1 MKEGNVFSDEPGI
14 YRTNEYGIRTENLVV
29 CVPAGDFPRTTGE
42 TYYEFETIT
51 LCFYDKRLMDL
62 SMLTADEI
70 AWINAYHARVFEAV
84 SPRLNEA
91 EKAYL
96 AEKCKPIEK

>member
-1 MKEGNVFSDEPGI
+1 VGQ
-14 YRTNEYGIRTENLVV
+14 
-29 CVPAGDFPRTTGE
+29 RTTGE

-70 AWINAYHARVFEAV
+70 TWIDDYHHRVATETL
-84 SPRLNEA
+84 PRLNDE
-91 EKAYL
+91 EKAFL
-96 AEKCKPIEK
+96 ADKCKPIEL